1 MEETP
6 LEELKAE
13 NIDIQNSIPEQT
25 PELDSQDKSGESDKS
40 MDDAI
45 EQNSDA
51 VAAAMETELSNE
63 PASDEVISGANTVG
77 EIDPEKLKNIL
88 EALLFAS
95 DEPLTAQTI
104 KEILKLSTDTRKLR
118 QDILDINKRLQA
130 ERRPFEIAEVAGG
143 FQLRTITSYQK
154 YLKGLFKDR
163 AMRRLSGQALETLAI
178 IAYKQPV
185 SKAEIEGIRNVATDS
200 AMKTLLE
207 KRLIKILGKS
217 EEKPGKPIVYGT
229 TRDFLKY
236 FGLNRISDLP
246 KIEEF
251 EDIAKSQEHEKTE
264 LIHDF
269 KRDPEKT
276 KTLAPQEIKNVE
288 APAEDAPPEIVPDMG
303 PVPDEGLPED
313 VISED
318 SAEES
323 AEEESPPSP

>member
-6 LEELKAE
+6 LEEAAAAPDAGEVSSEAAPLEGAQPS
-13 NIDIQNSIPEQT
+13 DIT
-25 PELDSQDKSGESDKS
+25 
-40 MDDAI
+40 
-45 EQNSDA
+45 
-51 VAAAMETELSNE
+51 AAMETELSADSDSV
-63 PASDEVISGANTVG
+63 ASEVTGADSAG
-77 EIDPEKLKNIL
+77 EIEPEKLKNIL

-95 DEPLTAQTI
+95 DEPLTTQTI
-104 KEILKLSTDTRKLR
+104 KDLLKLSTDLRKLR
-118 QDILDINKRLQA
+118 QDILDINKKLQA
-130 ERRPFEIAEVAGG
+130 ERRPFEIVEVAGG
-143 FQLRTITSYQK
+143 FQLRTILSYQK

-185 SKAEIEGIRNVATDS
+185 SRAEIEGIRNVTTDS

-217 EEKPGKPIVYGT
+217 EDKPGKPIVYGT

-251 EDIAKSQEHEKTE
+251 EEIAKAQERE

-276 KTLAPQEIKNVE
+276 TTLKPQEVE
-288 APAEDAPPEIVPDMG
+288 PSESEEAETPNSE
-303 PVPDEGLPED
+303 PVPESAAAGESVDESGEPDFESEGLPPED
-313 VISED
+313 
-318 SAEES
+318 ES
-323 AEEESPPSP
+323 TPGNP